1 MQIPTT
7 ENTQKPNLLI
17 VDDNPANLRLLVS
30 LLADSGYKVRPVPSG
45 ALALSAAQLLPPDLI
60 LLDINMPDM
69 NGYEVCQHLKAE
81 EATKHIP
88 VLFISALDDAMDK
101 VHAFRVGGVDYI
113 TKPFQ
118 PEEVLA
124 RIQTHLHISLLQK
137 QLQLAKTEAE
147 NAKESAETANR
158 AKSRFLANMSHE
170 LRTPLNGILGYAQI
184 LRHDSNLTPQQQE
197 GINIIQRSGEY
208 LLTLINDI
216 LDLSKIEADRMELYQ
231 SDFSLEQFL
240 NNVVD
245 LFRMRAEQKDIR
257 FIYDSPFVRKE
268 KNALPTAIRGDEK
281 RLRQILINLLGN
293 AIKFTEK
300 GQVIFRVEKEHDK
313 ICFSVED
320 TGIGIPS
327 NKLEEVFLPFQQIGS
342 HNQQMEGTGLG
353 LSISN
358 RLVNMMGG
366 KLQITSQLGQG
377 SRFWFTIHLP
387 EAKGFSDNQPSI
399 LPKIT
404 GYEGQQRKVLIVDD
418 QKFNQLVCKHLLQ
431 PLGFEISHAYT
442 GQEAIEKTQELK
454 PDVILMDLV
463 MPEMDGFTT
472 TERIRKLPIASD
484 ITIIAASASAF
495 SQDQQ
500 RSLASGCDDFI
511 AKPIKADEL
520 LKKLKHYL
528 SLTWTY
534 EKPEMT
540 LPIETTFT
548 APNSEQ
554 LKTLLDLTIRGD
566 IEGILE
572 YITILENDNK
582 ALQAFTYRVRQM
594 AKNFQLKHIRELVKS
609 LSS

>member
-1 MQIPTT
+1 MQTITT
-7 ENTQKPNLLI
+7 ETGQKPNLLI

-30 LLADSGYKVRPVPSG
+30 LLTDSGYKVRPVPSG

-69 NGYEVCQHLKAE
+69 NGYEVCQRLKTE
-81 EATKHIP
+81 STTKHIP

-124 RIQTHLHISLLQK
+124 RIQTHLHISQLQK
-137 QLQLAKTEAE
+137 QLQHAKEEAE
-147 NAKESAETANR
+147 HAKESAETANR

-216 LDLSKIEADRMELYQ
+216 LDLSKIEADRMELYP
-231 SDFSLEQFL
+231 SDFNLGQFI
-240 NNVVD
+240 NNVVE

-257 FIYDSPFVRKE
+257 FIYDSPFVRTE
-268 KNALPTAIRGDEK
+268 KGQLPNAVQGDEK
-281 RLRQILINLLGN
+281 RLRQILINLLSN

-300 GQVIFRVEKEHDK
+300 GQVVFRVEKEQDE

-320 TGIGIPS
+320 TGIGIPN
-327 NKLEEVFLPFQQIGS
+327 NKLEDIFLPFQQVGS
-342 HNQQMEGTGLG
+342 YNQQMEGTGLG

-358 RLVNMMGG
+358 RLVSMMGG
-366 KLQITSQLGQG
+366 KLQLNSTIGQG
-377 SRFWFTIHLP
+377 SRFWFSIKLP
-387 EAKGFSDNQPSI
+387 EVKNFLDNTPCI
-399 LPKIT
+399 TPKII
-404 GYEGQQRKVLIVDD
+404 GYEGKRRKVLIIDD
-418 QKFNQLVCKHLLQ
+418 QKFNQMVCKHLLQ

-442 GQEAIEKTQELK
+442 GKEGIEKTQELE

-472 TERIRKLPIASD
+472 TEHIRQLPIAST

-500 RSLASGCDDFI
+500 KSLDSGCNDFI
-511 AKPIKADEL
+511 AKPIKAEEL
-520 LKKLKHYL
+520 LRKIQRYL
-528 SLTWTY
+528 NLQWTY
-534 EKPEMT
+534 ESPQIT
-540 LPIETTFT
+540 QQADTQLITPST
-548 APNSEQ
+548 EQ
-554 LKTLLDLTIRGD
+554 LKTLQDLTIRGD

-572 YITILENDNK
+572 YITILENSDK
-582 ALQAFTYRVRQM
+582 TLQPFTYRVRQM
-594 AKNFQLKHIRELVKS
+594 AKNFQLKHIRELIKS
-609 LSS
+609 LSQ